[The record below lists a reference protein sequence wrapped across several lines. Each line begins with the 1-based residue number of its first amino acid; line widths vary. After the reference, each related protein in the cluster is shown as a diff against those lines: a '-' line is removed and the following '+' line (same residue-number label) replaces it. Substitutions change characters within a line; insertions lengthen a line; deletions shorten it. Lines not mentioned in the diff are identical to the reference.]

1 MIQKICSKKRIL
13 FITTKNLDYIRNVQE
28 IKLIQENASEYFVIG
43 SYSKS
48 YLSRL
53 LLVYCKLLLMKVSQF
68 DLVWIGFAP
77 QLIFPLFW
85 KFKKKTIIIDFFIS
99 LYDTLC
105 YDRKVLRADSLIGK
119 YLYYLDKA
127 TLNKADYVICDTNAH
142 GEYFNREFQ
151 VSSRK
156 LLTLYLQA
164 DTSIFHPRSKER
176 PAYLK
181 NKYVILYFGSVLPLQ
196 GIEIVLKAIDLL
208 KTREQ
213 LFFFFIGPLNDS
225 LMKIRP
231 VSENIQYIDWLS
243 QEELA
248 QYISWSDLCLAGHF
262 NKEVE
267 KASRT
272 IPGKAFIYQAM
283 DKKMILGNNPANRE
297 LFAQDE
303 KVIFVEMGDEK
314 ALAEA
319 ILTRLTDKD
328 YAK

>member
-176 PAYLK
+176 PEYLK

-196 GIEIVLKAIDLL
+196 GIEIVLRAIDLL

>member
-1 MIQKICSKKRIL
+1 
-13 FITTKNLDYIRNVQE
+13 
-28 IKLIQENASEYFVIG
+28 
-43 SYSKS
+43 
-48 YLSRL
+48 
-53 LLVYCKLLLMKVSQF
+53 MKVSQF

-176 PAYLK
+176 PEYLK